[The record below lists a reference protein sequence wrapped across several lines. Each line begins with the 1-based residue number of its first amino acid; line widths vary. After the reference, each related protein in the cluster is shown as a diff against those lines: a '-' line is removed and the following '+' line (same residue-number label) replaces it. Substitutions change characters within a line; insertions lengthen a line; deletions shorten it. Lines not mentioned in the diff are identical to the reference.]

1 MTSMHV
7 TEVLAAPLTLLSL
20 ALGVPASPIYH
31 SGYWLWIAAFI
42 ALTLLLRDFA
52 RLRLLDRLYRAFGCF
67 DSSD

>member
-20 ALGVPASPIYH
+20 ALGVPAH